1 MRCRYTVYSHGAYMR
16 QSVERALHNAGY
28 GIPVQVPVKIT
39 FRIYIDM
46 HIYIYGGEYRFMK
59 RHKSFYSQ
67 GLKIR
72 QPGEHLVVNLPQPVL
87 RQQST
92 KRELVIALAEIRVQG
107 VWLRNIKEKKRKKGE
122 FRNRC
127 VRDCAYVENLHC
139 TEIILF
145 FFRKKKWF
153 GEEER
158 RMIKVLFFLETILS
172 LWN

>member
-1 MRCRYTVYSHGAYMR
+1 MR

-39 FRIYIDM
+39 FRIYI
-46 HIYIYGGEYRFMK
+46 YIQRIQRFMK

-92 KRELVIALAEIRVQG
+92 KRELVIASGEIRVQG
-107 VWLRNIKEKKRKKGE
+107 VWLRNIKEKKRKK
-122 FRNRC
+122 R
-127 VRDCAYVENLHC
+127 
-139 TEIILF
+139 I
-145 FFRKKKWF
+145 
-153 GEEER
+153 
-158 RMIKVLFFLETILS
+158 S
-172 LWN
+172 LL